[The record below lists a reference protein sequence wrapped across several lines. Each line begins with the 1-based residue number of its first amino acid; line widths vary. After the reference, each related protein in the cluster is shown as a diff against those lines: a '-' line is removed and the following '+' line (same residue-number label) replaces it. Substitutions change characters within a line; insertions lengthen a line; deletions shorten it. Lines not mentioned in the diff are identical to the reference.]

1 MLVST
6 IRNAVPLFVIR
17 AVLERRKHRMDP
29 ITRPLKAHVEYIES
43 CRQVS
48 CLRRES
54 IVVPDEMGVQAAG
67 RT

>member
-17 AVLERRKHRMDP
+17 AVLERRKHRMYP
-29 ITRPLKAHVEYIES
+29 ATRPLRLKWNTLTHVGRS
-43 CRQVS
+43 PVFV
-48 CLRRES
+48 ES